1 MTSLTLAVVAATF
14 FFLAFATLRWVGI
27 LCLALLLFLF
37 PKAIVALLILAAIM
51 FYLFKL
57 R

>member
-14 FFLAFATLRWVGI
+14 FFLAFATVRWIGI
-27 LCLALLLFLF
+27 LGLALLLLLF
-37 PKAIVALLILAAIM
+37 PKASVALLILAAIA